1 MGQIVVGMADCR
13 VASGIGE
20 VLATF
25 ALGSCIGLSVYD
37 ARARVGGLLHYM
49 LPDSS
54 IDPVRGRENP
64 YVFADTGIP
73 RLIEQVCARGA
84 NKRQLVAHAA
94 GGASIMDPNNVFDI
108 GKRNHLA
115 LRKILWKAGVL
126 LGGEAVGGRTSRTV
140 RLEIDGGRLWLQ
152 EACGQ
157 RELVA
162 GFPRPVGAR
171 AESARAPVGAEA
183 PAVIAAAS
191 PLDKE
196 RRSYGLSG
204 PNRR

>member
-13 VASGIGE
+13 VASE
-20 VLATF
+20 AADVLATF

-37 ARARVGGLLHYM
+37 ARAKVGGLLHYM

-54 IDPVRGRENP
+54 IDPARGRQNP
-64 YVFADTGIP
+64 YMFADTGIP
-73 RLIEQVCARGA
+73 ALIEQVCAKGA

-126 LGGEAVGGRTSRTV
+126 LSGEAVGGSTSRTV
-140 RLEIDGGRLWLQ
+140 RLEIEGGRLWLQ

-162 GFPRPVGAR
+162 GFPRAGAQPPR
-171 AESARAPVGAEA
+171 AAA
-183 PAVIAAAS
+183 PATIAAV
-191 PLDKE
+191 PLCIKKGE
-196 RRSYGLSG
+196 GNGLPG
-204 PNRR
+204 LNRR

>member
-1 MGQIVVGMADCR
+1 MEQIVVGMADCR
-13 VASGIGE
+13 VASQAGQ

-37 ARARVGGLLHYM
+37 ARARVGGMLHYM

-54 IDPVRGRENP
+54 IDPVRGVQNP
-64 YVFADTGIP
+64 YMFADTGIP
-73 RLIEQVCARGA
+73 KLIEQVCAKGG

-126 LGGEAVGGRTSRTV
+126 LSGEAVGGNNSRTV
-140 RLEIDGGRLWLQ
+140 RLEIEGGRLWLQ
-152 EACGQ
+152 EGCGQ
-157 RELVA
+157 RELVP
-162 GFPRPVGAR
+162 GFPRVVPC
-171 AESARAPVGAEA
+171 
-183 PAVIAAAS
+183 AVTQ
-191 PLDKE
+191 
-196 RRSYGLSG
+196 RSVVVSTSLGTKKGEGYGVPSL
-204 PNRR
+204 NRR